1 MTAEIIA
8 EKAKSEVSESFG
20 GFWCVEYLKLFGVAK
35 KCCNGLRYLPELE
48 GTTVGKVCGGVK
60 EHARSSMP
68 RQA

>member
-1 MTAEIIA
+1 M
-8 EKAKSEVSESFG
+8 
-20 GFWCVEYLKLFGVAK
+20 EYLKLFGVAK